1 LTGTSPEF
9 VEFGELDIAFDSR
22 VLRPRAWT
30 LAQSRWAAE
39 LLAELPPGPVL
50 ELCSGAGHI
59 GLAAVSGTD
68 RTLICV
74 DVDPVAADFA
84 RANARRAG
92 LEDQVQLRVGTL
104 REALD
109 EDERFCLVIAD
120 PPWVVHTEIGRFPE
134 DPPRAID
141 GGDDGLSVARECLRV
156 IERHMTDAGQA
167 LLQLGDLG
175 QVSTLFRTT
184 GVLLDLAETRTYE
197 GGVVARV
204 TPSPERDQH
213 RQTAAPAAHA

>member
-9 VEFGELDIAFDSR
+9 VEFGALRIAFDSR
-22 VLRPRAWT
+22 VLRPRPWT

-39 LLAELPPGPVL
+39 LLTELSPGPVL
-50 ELCSGAGHI
+50 ELCCGAGQI
-59 GLAAVSGTD
+59 GLAAVSGTT
-68 RTLICV
+68 RSLVCV

-92 LEDQVQLRVGTL
+92 LEGRVQVRVGTL

-109 EDERFCLVIAD
+109 RDERFCLVIAD
-120 PPWVVHTEIGRFPE
+120 PPWVAHPEIGRFPA

-156 IERHMTDAGQA
+156 IERHVTDAGQA

-175 QVSTLFRTT
+175 QVSTLLRP
-184 GVLLDLAETRTYE
+184 GWGSLDVAETRTFE

-204 TPSPERDQH
+204 TPSPERDH
-213 RQTAAPAAHA
+213 HLRAAGPARA